1 MATTLNT
8 GAGNGLTDG
17 VRNTINVGIATQ
29 VLDEFPGPLTVFG
42 QAGSDNL
49 VFVDSAPTNVLAAPT
64 PTSPE
69 GNANTTTPT
78 FKWSTVTGATGYA
91 LNIVDT
97 TGNSFW
103 SFVVNP
109 TQADG
114 ASYPLAA
121 PLIDGHTYQWQVLAY
136 DNAVNESAFS
146 KPATFTVVPAGAQLK
161 LLTQPTSV
169 VAFAHFGLTVQVE
182 DDQGNVFSDYEGNV
196 TVSLA
201 NNPSDLEGTLT
212 ETAVNG
218 VATFSGLTLP
228 KSASGDKI
236 QVTASGLT
244 TVTTGTITVTPS
256 AATKLEVTE
265 QPPSKVD
272 LGGLFSVTVTAENA
286 SGSPVNNFF
295 GTVTVALANN
305 PGGATLGGT
314 LTVTAA
320 DGVASFPILRLNRA
334 DTGYTL
340 SFTGSGLTGTT
351 TDAFTVDAPRR
362 SWALQRLLR
371 PLPTRLA
378 WGVISV
384 RS

>member
-1 MATTLNT
+1 M
-8 GAGNGLTDG
+8 
-17 VRNTINVGIATQ
+17 
-29 VLDEFPGPLTVFG
+29 
-42 QAGSDNL
+42 
-49 VFVDSAPTNVLAAPT
+49 
-64 PTSPE
+64 
-69 GNANTTTPT
+69 
-78 FKWSTVTGATGYA
+78 
-91 LNIVDT
+91 
-97 TGNSFW
+97 
-103 SFVVNP
+103 
-109 TQADG
+109 
-114 ASYPLAA
+114 
-121 PLIDGHTYQWQVLAY
+121 LAY
-136 DNAVNESAFS
+136 DNAGNESAFS

-228 KSASGDKI
+228 ESASGDKI

-340 SFTGSGLTGTT
+340 SFTGSGLTSTT
-351 TDAFTVDAPRR
+351 TRAFTVTPPETLTGPPTISETDVSEVGEYEINADLLGDIAIGPDGDPWFVSEYGGATSSTISTRRLTPALRLCLFRMLLAVIPRLFR
-362 SWALQRLLR
+362 GRNRTRRERL
-371 PLPTRLA
+371 
-378 WGVISV
+378 V
-384 RS
+384 RG